1 MLKTQNKRDLDA
13 NFDSLLPCDIDS
25 VKLKIIDLAREAWG
39 QEIVTKPKLR
49 TYRTFKVT
57 FATEN
62 YVIKDISRRKRSLLR
77 QLRIGIL
84 PLRIE
89 KGRFRNLPV
98 EERVC
103 EICGNGDIEDEK
115 HFVCGCQEYQDLRN
129 MLYSKATDKQN
140 EFPNMDTNAKF
151 NYLVS
156 DMWRDVATFIND
168 AWCRRSN
175 ILYT

>member
-1 MLKTQNKRDLDA
+1 MH
-13 NFDSLLPCDIDS
+13 I
-25 VKLKIIDLAREAWG
+25 
-39 QEIVTKPKLR
+39 
-49 TYRTFKVT
+49 
-57 FATEN
+57 
-62 YVIKDISRRKRSLLR
+62 YVIKNISRRKRSLLC

-89 KGRFRNLPV
+89 TGRFRNLPV

-115 HFVCGCQEYQDLRN
+115 HFVCGCQEYHDLRN
-129 MLYSKATDKQN
+129 VLYSKAADKQI
-140 EFPNMDTNAKF
+140 EFPNMDTNEKF

>member
-1 MLKTQNKRDLDA
+1 MLPWEQK
-13 NFDSLLPCDIDS
+13 
-25 VKLKIIDLAREAWG
+25 
-39 QEIVTKPKLR
+39 IVTKPKLR
-49 TYRTFKVT
+49 TYRTLKAT
-57 FATEN
+57 FANEN
-62 YVIKDISRRKRSLLR
+62 YVIKVISRRKRSLLC
-77 QLRIGIL
+77 QLLIGIL

-89 KGRFRNLPV
+89 TGRFRNLPV

-129 MLYSKATDKQN
+129 MLYSKATDKKN

-168 AWCRRSN
+168 AW
-175 ILYT
+175 